1 MTDDLSDT
9 PVVGDG
15 VITFPDM
22 PTGNKKMAVD
32 LTENVANQL
41 LTGLIG
47 DINANTRDGRNLGT
61 AAIGSLTAGIAKAHN
76 ELDSIESAANDRIIN
91 SPNKP

>member
-1 MTDDLSDT
+1 
-9 PVVGDG
+9 
-15 VITFPDM
+15 
-22 PTGNKKMAVD
+22 
-32 LTENVANQL
+32 L